1 MVREHV
7 DTSLPRIAVVL
18 DDRPEVYS
26 GDGFE
31 DAVDAAASVVTAV
44 VGSGLTVDLHL
55 ASGSLI
61 EGGPDIGVQPLLDL
75 LAEVR
80 PTDGTSFGSVL
91 QRLRHRR
98 RGDTAILL
106 TGTGSGDAPDDDALP
121 RTAGSE
127 LNQAAALSEVYPT
140 VVIGAFGGIDVT
152 ATRLPGVTLIVAADA
167 AAFADG
173 WNAVPAW

>member
-1 MVREHV
+1 M

-18 DDRPEVYS
+18 DDRPEVYD

-55 ASGSLI
+55 ASGALI

-80 PTDGTSFGSVL
+80 PVEGTPFGSVL

-98 RGDTAILL
+98 RGGHRDFV
-106 TGTGSGDAPDDDALP
+106 D
-121 RTAGSE
+121 R
-127 LNQAAALSEVYPT
+127 QR
-140 VVIGAFGGIDVT
+140 FH
-152 ATRLPGVTLIVAADA
+152 
-167 AAFADG
+167 
-173 WNAVPAW
+173 